1 MSFPTHLSG
10 HTLDLILAPTGSE
23 YVKHVEAL
31 PIDSN
36 MSDHA
41 LILFSLE
48 VMRPHAVK
56 KTITFHSYRNV
67 DNNSIVNNI
76 EHILNILDVS
86 SLTAEDCTI
95 WYNNFFN
102 SLENKFC
109 PLISKEILVKA
120 DAPWYDHTVAVL
132 RRQRRRAERRW
143 RRLRSDTSRSD
154 YTAAR
159 RAVGN
164 QVLLRKVEFYGGQVA
179 SCKGDQK
186 KLCCLMNNL
195 MGRDSSTSLPS
206 SESDIQLALDFSRF
220 FQSKVL
226 RIREELDGTPVHG
239 DYSVEFHP
247 QQSVRSLFLKFNP
260 VDELSI
266 RRYIRELN
274 KTYCSLDPINVSK
287 IAVAF
292 EAAAPFIASLVN
304 KYIEECIFVTSEK
317 VALLRPLLKKP
328 GLDVED
334 MNSFRPVS
342 NLSFLSKIVERAML
356 DQLLPFLEENKIIPK
371 NQSAYR
377 QFHSTETA
385 LCKIHNDL
393 VTNACSGKASL
404 LVLLDL
410 SAAFDT
416 VDHDVL
422 LADLFSC
429 GIREDA
435 HSLLKSYLTNR
446 FQRTSVGAS
455 FSEPVHLQFGVPQG
469 SVLGPVLFTLYT
481 SSLATLLEAHNVA
494 YHFYADD
501 TQIYIRIDSIEDVK
515 GKLSSLINDIK
526 IWMNGRKLKLNDG
539 KIEIIIV
546 KGHLRSNVVEEF
558 GDLELPCAHLCL
570 SVSARNL
577 GIIFDSMLN
586 FKNHINSVVKTCNY
600 HIRYMVFC
608 VS

>member
-1 MSFPTHLSG
+1 MQRRP
-10 HTLDLILAPTGSE
+10 E
-23 YVKHVEAL
+23 EAL
-31 PIDSN
+31 LSN
-36 MSDHA
+36 EQPNGARLSHK
-41 LILFSLE
+41 FSL
-48 VMRPHAVK
+48 P
-56 KTITFHSYRNV
+56 
-67 DNNSIVNNI
+67 
-76 EHILNILDVS
+76 
-86 SLTAEDCTI
+86 
-95 WYNNFFN
+95 
-102 SLENKFC
+102 
-109 PLISKEILVKA
+109 P
-120 DAPWYDHTVAVL
+120 
-132 RRQRRRAERRW
+132 
-143 RRLRSDTSRSD
+143 
-154 YTAAR
+154 
-159 RAVGN
+159 
-164 QVLLRKVEFYGGQVA
+164 
-179 SCKGDQK
+179 
-186 KLCCLMNNL
+186 
-195 MGRDSSTSLPS
+195 
-206 SESDIQLALDFSRF
+206 SESDTQLALDFSRF

-247 QQSVRSLFLKFNP
+247 QQLVRSLFLKFNP

-287 IAVAF
+287 ITCVAF

-304 KYIEECIFVTSEK
+304 KYFECIFVTSEK
-317 VALLRPLLKKP
+317 VVLLRPTLKKP
-328 GLDVED
+328 SLDVED

-356 DQLLPFLEENKIIPK
+356 DQLLPFLEENRIIPK
-371 NQSAYR
+371 NQSAYH

-393 VTNACSGKASL
+393 VINVCSGKASL

-455 FSEPVHLQFGVPQG
+455 LSEPVHLQFGVPQG
-469 SVLGPVLFTLYT
+469 SVLGPILFTLCM

-494 YHFYADD
+494 FHFYADD

-515 GKLSSLINDIK
+515 EKLSSLINDIK
-526 IWMNGRKLKLNDG
+526 ILMN
-539 KIEIIIV
+539 
-546 KGHLRSNVVEEF
+546 LRSNVVEEF
-558 GDLELPCAHLCL
+558 DDLELPCTHLCL

-586 FKNHINSVVKTCNY
+586 FKNHINSAVKTCNY
-600 HIRYMVFC
+600 HIRNLYSIRKFLDQDCLITLVHSLI
-608 VS
+608 VSRVDYCNYLCLGLPNYLLKKLQSIMNKSARLIFSVAPRVPTTRFL